1 MANNDNS
8 SSGGGG
14 WVALL
19 LLLVLVLVGGYV
31 WACQCKVIE
40 TDDGMKCG
48 RGGKACKLMSLMS
61 ECKSEEC
68 KFGTCAAPSCSE
80 KKTSDECGLPCVWNS
95 GNARVPASCTGDGTD
110 DNKCSDKKSSKEC
123 TDPCK
128 WNEAVPAVE
137 ASCSYGGATSCE
149 KGEGCKAPCVYSS
162 PSTEKF
168 EGPARFTLRN
178 EAHLRSMLRDAGWDG
193 QGGGWCPFA
202 NGIGC
207 G

>member
-31 WACQCKVIE
+31 WACQCKVIK

-48 RGGKACKLMSLMS
+48 RGYSACKLMSLMS

-80 KKTSDECGLPCVWNS
+80 KKTSDACGLPCAWNS
-95 GNARVPASCTGDGTD
+95 GNNVVPASCTGGADA
-110 DNKCSDKKSSKEC
+110 DNCSDKTKSGDCK
-123 TDPCK
+123 DPCI
-128 WNEAVPAVE
+128 WNEEQPAVPQ
-137 ASCSYGGATSCE
+137 SCSYEGTCGE

>member
-31 WACQCKVIE
+31 WACQCKVIKSDE
-40 TDDGMKCG
+40 GMKCG

-68 KFGTCAAPSCSE
+68 KFGKCAAPSCSE
-80 KKTSDECGLPCVWNS
+80 KKTSGDCGSPCTWNS
-95 GNARVPASCTGDGTD
+95 GSIEEPASCTGGTD
-110 DNKCSDKKSSKEC
+110 DDKCSEKNTLDDCK
-123 TDPCK
+123 DPCK
-128 WNEAVPAVE
+128 WNKVVPAVDP
-137 ASCSYGGATSCE
+137 SCSYVGETCGD

>member
-31 WACQCKVIE
+31 WACQCKVIK

-80 KKTSDECGLPCVWNS
+80 KKSDECKDDCVWNS
-95 GNARVPASCTGDGTD
+95 GKIAVPASCTGSGTGCSEKTSSGDCTGTD
-110 DNKCSDKKSSKEC
+110 NCI
-123 TDPCK
+123 
-128 WNEAVPAVE
+128 WNEAVPKVP
-137 ASCSYGGATSCE
+137 ASCSYEGETCAE